1 MPARVA
7 LALAVV
13 LLAGCADLFLP
24 EPPEWIVNRQ
34 PLAGCAD
41 GIVQEGS
48 PEAETA
54 EVCMLDAFRAG
65 RGAELVTAGQME
77 TGDPMTSYLRVHENG
92 TIEIFR
98 NLGGGVSAPG
108 NWERMRCES
117 LVPTEVVRGPAEGAF
132 TLTGCEML
140 PIP

>member
-1 MPARVA
+1 MRARVA

-48 PEAETA
+48 PEADAA
-54 EVCMLDAFRAG
+54 EGCMLDAFRAG
-65 RGAELVTAGQME
+65 RGAELVTAGHMA
-77 TGDPMTSYLRVHENG
+77 TGDPMTSYLRLHENG

-98 NLGGGVSAPG
+98 NLGGAGAAPG
-108 NWERMRCES
+108 SWERMRCES
-117 LVPTEVVRGPAEGAF
+117 LVPTEPVPEPGEGSF
-132 TLTGCEML
+132 TLEGCEML
-140 PIP
+140 PVP

>member
-1 MPARVA
+1 MGARVA

-24 EPPEWIVNRQ
+24 EPPEWIVNRK
-34 PLAGCAD
+34 PLDACAE
-41 GIVQEGS
+41 GIVEDGS
-48 PEAETA
+48 AEAEA
-54 EVCMLDAFRAG
+54 AQRCMLEAYRDG
-65 RGAELVTAGQME
+65 RGAELVTSGEME

-92 TIEIFR
+92 TIEVFR
-98 NLGGGVSAPG
+98 TLGIDPAAPG
-108 NWERMRCES
+108 AWERMRCET
-117 LVPTEVVRGPAEGAF
+117 LVPAEPVPGPDEGAF